1 MLVGPAMSGKST
13 LLNALLEA
21 SNQLHEAGKQDPDLE
36 QYNRVLSSTFNPK
49 SISIEELYGNF
60 DSVTQTWSD
69 GLASKLLRQYTQRL
83 EQDHQ
88 FWVIFDG
95 PVDSFW
101 VENMNSVLDD
111 SMILCL
117 SNGERIKLHM
127 RMRIIFETY
136 NLSQASPATISRCGM
151 IYVGHHVV
159 QPLDL
164 LQTFLSLADLKDDV
178 RTYFKA
184 KLEVIIPRILEFLKD
199 KEQPIYTNQQVK
211 D

>member
-1 MLVGPAMSGKST
+1 MEISEILKIRFGMMLVGQAMSGKST
-13 LLNALLEA
+13 LLSSIVEA
-21 SNQLHEAGKQDPDLE
+21 QNELHELAKKDEELQKFDKI
-36 QYNRVLSSTFNPK
+36 VFSTFNPK

-60 DSVTQTWSD
+60 DSVTQSWSD
-69 GLASKLLRQYTQRL
+69 GLASKLLREYTQRT

-127 RMRIIFETY
+127 KMRIVFETY
-136 NLSQASPATISRCGM
+136 NLSQSSPATISRCGM
-151 IYVGHHVV
+151 IYIGG
-159 QPLDL
+159 QILRPLDL
-164 LQTFLSLADLKDDV
+164 LHTFLA
-178 RTYFKA
+178 A
-184 KLEVIIPRILEFLKD
+184 
-199 KEQPIYTNQQVK
+199 
-211 D
+211 